1 MVQTEEWA
9 TCETYNAK
17 DYILSQ
23 IKPYLKDST
32 TFEDND
38 TITIM
43 IPCNYVDEIEIL
55 IWKYPLELR
64 MVSNSEVYVYLP
76 RTNQTTILNRSTREI
91 NDTTLRIGAWISLML
106 KRS

>member
-9 TCETYNAK
+9 VHGTDNAK

-32 TFEDND
+32 TFEDNG

-43 IPCNYVDEIEIL
+43 IPCNHSDEIEIV

-76 RTNQTTILNRSTREI
+76 RTNQTTILNRGTREV

>member
-9 TCETYNAK
+9 MQMIDNAK

-32 TFEDND
+32 SFENDD

-43 IPCNYVDEIEIL
+43 IPCNHADEIEIV

-76 RTNQTTILNRSTREI
+76 RTNQTTIRNRGTRETA
-91 NDTTLRIGAWISLML
+91 NTTLRIGAWISLML